1 MTAATRHRQLIRQ
14 TVKTLITDALS
25 YMSGL
30 AVTTQMRVDIPEGH
44 DHAVSVFFLKGDVDE
59 GYYRDDDAVLAIR
72 IITSSQQDPQEEL
85 DGLADS
91 IENVIATD
99 VTLGGIVQHA
109 TQKQW
114 QYQPDD
120 TGRHILAL
128 LYDVNYQTNQEQT

>member
-1 MTAATRHRQLIRQ
+1 
-14 TVKTLITDALS
+14 
-25 YMSGL
+25 MSGL

-59 GYYRDDDAVLAIR
+59 GYYRDDGAVLAIR